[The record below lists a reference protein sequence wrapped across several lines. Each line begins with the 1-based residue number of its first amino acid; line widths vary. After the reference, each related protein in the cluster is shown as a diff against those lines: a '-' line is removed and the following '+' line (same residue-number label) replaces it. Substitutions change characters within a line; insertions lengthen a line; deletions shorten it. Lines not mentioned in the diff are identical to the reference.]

1 MALGDR
7 LKVISW
13 PLVRKK
19 SDNIQ
24 KTAKTALILDEC
36 YFNRQIVM
44 SEDADQGFDGHRSV
58 VFMSYHGSKEGYT
71 KTIHDGDDGFKKAMV
86 VASPYH

>member
-19 SDNIQ
+19 SDNTQ
-24 KTAKTALILDEC
+24 VTAKTALILDEC

-44 SEDADQGFDGHRSV
+44 SDQVFDGHKSV
-58 VFMSYHGSKEGYT
+58 VFMSYHGLTEGYT

-86 VASPYH
+86 VASPVVLK